1 MQVFREAMQDFWR
14 WYERHYALNVAIA
27 AGLFVLQ
34 LVHLVWLTGQPLADR
49 VLGEALFDVEG
60 PLRWLIVLVDYT
72 EIPALVSV
80 SLVYLNEVRTKGN
93 SLKPILYLVF
103 LNSQWLH
110 IFWITDEFVVA
121 SGNGESTALPVW
133 LAYVALLIDYLELP
147 VIYDT
152 VKRLVVSVRGTG
164 AGALLRDPAATTDLT
179 PAHATLETSP
189 IATSASPVPLPEAPH
204 SSS

>member
-1 MQVFREAMQDFWR
+1 MQLLRDAMRDFWR

-27 AGLFVLQ
+27 AGLFLLQ

-60 PLRWLIVLVDYT
+60 PLRWAIVLVDYT
-72 EIPALVSV
+72 EIPALLSV
-80 SLVYLNEVRTKGN
+80 SLVYVNDLRRQGLSTK
-93 SLKPILYLVF
+93 PVLYLLF

-121 SGNGESTALPVW
+121 AGSGESTALPVW

-152 VKRLVVSVRGTG
+152 VRRLAVSLREDGV
-164 AGALLRDPAATTDLT
+164 AGLT
-179 PAHATLETSP
+179 RE
-189 IATSASPVPLPEAPH
+189 SAD
-204 SSS
+204 

>member
-1 MQVFREAMQDFWR
+1 MIREAARDFWK

-27 AGLFVLQ
+27 AGLFALQ

-49 VLGEALFDVEG
+49 VLGDPLFEAEG

-80 SLVYLNEVRTKGN
+80 SLVYVNELRKRQAG
-93 SLKPILYLVF
+93 LKPILYLIF

-110 IFWITDEFVVA
+110 IFWITDEFVIA
-121 SGNGESTALPVW
+121 TGSGETTTLPAW

-147 VIYDT
+147 VMYDT
-152 VKRLVVSVRGTG
+152 VKRFFVSVGRNRVGD
-164 AGALLRDPAATTDLT
+164 LLRDDVT
-179 PAHATLETSP
+179 
-189 IATSASPVPLPEAPH
+189 
-204 SSS
+204 